1 MYGDPRPRWLP
12 GSRVLWARRPPAPC
26 LTSCQTGPSST
37 GGGRSAAYEQTRVT
51 DGQGPPSLR
60 AAPRAGRGVGGR
72 DGDKGE
78 AAHLGAVCALGA
90 AARVMQME
98 PRPQEVGDLAHP
110 GSFRGKPWIHYEP
123 QGHHLSHGS
132 IETEPL
138 RAVKCHE
145 CRRIMQTGSY

>member
-1 MYGDPRPRWLP
+1 MNRPV
-12 GSRVLWARRPPAPC
+12 SR
-26 LTSCQTGPSST
+26 TG
-37 GGGRSAAYEQTRVT
+37 RA
-51 DGQGPPSLR
+51 PPSLQ
-60 AAPRAGRGVGGR
+60 AAPRAGRGVVGR

-110 GSFRGKPWIHYEP
+110 GSARGKPWIHYEP

-145 CRRIMQTGSY
+145 CQRIMQTGSY